1 MKNTYN
7 SINENEKKRI
17 LEMHKN
23 KGYKTI
29 ISEAP
34 MDSMFYPGGDYTKDM
49 GNTLTDL
56 LKDFKN
62 KIESISVSDI
72 VSIPNS
78 DKIIDNVKNFFGG
91 DVLTMSKDEIES
103 KIENELRTESIKEGF
118 WSDFFKKD
126 WSSDNETMDTPI
138 SKVKGGLV
146 QKIGALLEKIFQV
159 NVLSFGL
166 IGSVLTN
173 FLLNLNVS
181 PSISL
186 ISSMVGFLVVYII
199 RKLIRFTK
207 ERK

>member
-1 MKNTYN
+1 
-7 SINENEKKRI
+7 
-17 LEMHKN
+17 
-23 KGYKTI
+23 
-29 ISEAP
+29 
-34 MDSMFYPGGDYTKDM
+34 M